1 MNWQKMPT
9 SIRSLRRK
17 LTALQKLC
25 RALLKDKDVGGYRV
39 EVRVEGYGNST
50 LWVRDVVELL
60 DSNMAFTADVR
71 MKELLHFLDYLET
84 VSKQLESLQATI
96 QGRNDLKLAATHPFL
111 VKLKALRQTRG
122 YSVEV
127 KVIRPRSLSSLR
139 SIRV

>member
-9 SIRSLRRK
+9 SIRSLRCK

-25 RALLKDKDVGGYRV
+25 GALLKDKDVGGYRV
-39 EVRVEGYGNST
+39 EVRVEGYGNSI

-60 DSNMAFTADVR
+60 DSKMAFTADVR
-71 MKELLHFLDYLET
+71 MKELHVLDYLET
-84 VSKQLESLQATI
+84 VSKQLESLQANI

-122 YSVEV
+122 YSVEA

-139 SIRV
+139 SIRA